1 LSFQVVHEP
10 PPPPAPVEPSAQPNA
25 FDSAQLAAQVQ
36 DLKEKL
42 IVVQS
47 RRQEEK
53 SRNKELERYKL
64 LYEQMSEYKNKWSS
78 SQSDLNQ
85 QLKQAKKDAKEAQ
98 EEKAK
103 MEEELIELQEAVEMA
118 TLDKEMAEE
127 RCETLQHEVDALKDK
142 VEEVT
147 LDLEILRGEIDKSGI
162 EGVTESAQVK
172 QLEQQN
178 DRLKDALVRL
188 RDLSNQEKAE
198 HQAVQKALEKQTAM
212 VKQLTGQNEKLKQ
225 DYEEVEQTV
234 DELKEQVDA
243 ALGAEE
249 MVEKLTDR
257 NLELEEEVKEKT
269 ELIADLESLREMHE
283 EMEEH
288 HVETELE
295 LREEIDMANA
305 RTRGAYLK
313 VDAAQEMTAD
323 YQQTI
328 SQFRDLVR
336 NLQSTIENLQKNSET
351 QSEPRE
357 LESQSQAVLTLNMQL
372 KSTEAKAH
380 AKSIEMELRKLDVQ
394 QGIDH
399 VRLLKMFIPEF
410 FYHAGG
416 DYDGIQTILLI
427 HRLVY
432 KTDLIA
438 REVTH
443 RFHVGDLAQ
452 SDEPLKDDADQL
464 PFAVS
469 LIQSMV
475 TLLRLLNRIN
485 RVLECCDVT
494 VYDTVR
500 KLFSDLTAHEKAID
514 LVVEMLGKEELDD
527 SFAMTPIEKAIGYF
541 KNLVETHF
549 DDQTVSHLDF
559 LLDFVH
565 VFSTNVHCFN
575 SLIRQ
580 LKSVSPP
587 SSNFLMLLKDWSA
600 VLFDM
605 QTYCKRV
612 RRRIPQADHE
622 KGFKFG
628 KELVASLLDIADD
641 IEKIARVGCETQIQ
655 VTQQMVLLSEH
666 EALTGSQLEEMAKRA
681 AAMVF
686 GLPDAENPTQNV
698 KKLCE
703 KVNAVLV
710 KLAASIQDGEFDV
723 EMKTEQPPEPPYR
736 VRAGV
741 VKGRLCDTEGLGLK
755 LQQKETDILELKK
768 TIKMKANELSEMGVK
783 VSVLE
788 QKLENADKES
798 DQRSDELY
806 KELAKA
812 NELVKRKEKEF
823 EVTMDS
829 LQQDIDAL
837 EAEKREWKKRHEALS
852 KKSMMAEMTRH
863 GKGSFLAGQRSGQV
877 EGEIGPAQG
886 GFISQV
892 QVVIKDSDTT
902 LAQVI

>member
-416 DYDGIQTILLI
+416 NLSMKRI
-427 HRLVY
+427 
-432 KTDLIA
+432 
-438 REVTH
+438 E
-443 RFHVGDLAQ
+443 RFA
-452 SDEPLKDDADQL
+452 
-464 PFAVS
+464 
-469 LIQSMV
+469 
-475 TLLRLLNRIN
+475 
-485 RVLECCDVT
+485 T
-494 VYDTVR
+494 VYVIRLNCLIYQVMCPSNTV
-500 KLFSDLTAHEKAID
+500 
-514 LVVEMLGKEELDD
+514 V
-527 SFAMTPIEKAIGYF
+527 
-541 KNLVETHF
+541 
-549 DDQTVSHLDF
+549 
-559 LLDFVH
+559 
-565 VFSTNVHCFN
+565 
-575 SLIRQ
+575 
-580 LKSVSPP
+580 
-587 SSNFLMLLKDWSA
+587 
-600 VLFDM
+600 
-605 QTYCKRV
+605 
-612 RRRIPQADHE
+612 
-622 KGFKFG
+622 
-628 KELVASLLDIADD
+628 
-641 IEKIARVGCETQIQ
+641 
-655 VTQQMVLLSEH
+655 
-666 EALTGSQLEEMAKRA
+666 
-681 AAMVF
+681 
-686 GLPDAENPTQNV
+686 
-698 KKLCE
+698 
-703 KVNAVLV
+703 
-710 KLAASIQDGEFDV
+710 
-723 EMKTEQPPEPPYR
+723 
-736 VRAGV
+736 
-741 VKGRLCDTEGLGLK
+741 
-755 LQQKETDILELKK
+755 
-768 TIKMKANELSEMGVK
+768 
-783 VSVLE
+783 
-788 QKLENADKES
+788 
-798 DQRSDELY
+798 
-806 KELAKA
+806 
-812 NELVKRKEKEF
+812 
-823 EVTMDS
+823 
-829 LQQDIDAL
+829 
-837 EAEKREWKKRHEALS
+837 
-852 KKSMMAEMTRH
+852 
-863 GKGSFLAGQRSGQV
+863 
-877 EGEIGPAQG
+877 
-886 GFISQV
+886 
-892 QVVIKDSDTT
+892 
-902 LAQVI
+902 